1 MVDIVNFL
9 HMNDAPFVVN
19 IYPYLSLY

>member
-1 MVDIVNFL
+1 
-9 HMNDAPFVVN
+9 MNDAPFVVN